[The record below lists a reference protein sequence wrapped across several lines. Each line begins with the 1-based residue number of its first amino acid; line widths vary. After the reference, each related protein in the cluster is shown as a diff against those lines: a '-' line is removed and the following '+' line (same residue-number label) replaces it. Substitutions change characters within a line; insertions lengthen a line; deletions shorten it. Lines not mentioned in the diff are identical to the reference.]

1 MIIETVYLTIMPT
14 DQVYRKSGSPQ
25 ASTEVS
31 SLQLNRT
38 KNKEALEKSL
48 KCRRSVKELVNQG
61 ILLNP
66 SISHPDK
73 VRQLQKA
80 KTSDLL
86 KRKIGQRP
94 DRQYLISHHILRDDK
109 PRTSPFVLEQC
120 YNLEKSQLKET
131 LAAKLI
137 SRPGSLELVEKG
149 VLQVDP
155 GVDSLI
161 KQGSIQYPRVESV
174 SLERISCERLQPIQE
189 LITIPPPPPLSSTT
203 KAHCTNSGRVVSGRS
218 RLISSNK
225 TSTSR
230 AIRDDTV
237 VSKLGSLVFHQYCP
251 DSSSSSSPSLANVS
265 SFQQKQ
271 RVREL
276 QQVEMLRLQD
286 TARAHR
292 LVEQELCE
300 RVSTC
305 KKPLHEDTS
314 FMDLTPNT
322 FNNQMN
328 SQLALSCTSSS
339 MSLQVSPNPSN
350 SIVCSKNQIGLSNQ
364 RTGSSKTLPLE
375 SNFNL
380 PSLAHLTLT
389 QLKGECK
396 DRNLPRAGSKMQ
408 LMRLLN
414 PYRREILV
422 KYFPNS
428 VMKQSEEI
436 ELGINGPLQFYHNA
450 NQTQSFVKR
459 QDQHQKLLVNSE
471 QPMMDMDVNLKDFDS
486 SLLSQTKP
494 VNLCTTVFSSGSTMP
509 KDLQVYSDV
518 VMRPDGSNVLFAQPC
533 VSLRHSVSAPFFP
546 EVSSNSSSGHTNHFQ
561 IPSTQG
567 NISSTTLIPVTFV
580 NDNTMS
586 ETDQISQ
593 IPVST
598 YELQF
603 VQPTSKQSFVCMT
616 PNVLSDNQTSSNGN
630 LLHHHP
636 LTSIPSS
643 ESGYIITSNQRLP
656 LPLSIDNSVSSPY
669 SESQTMHHTS
679 VNNSLDNQSFSVYSP
694 VATSN
699 PTGSE
704 GGGGGCTGFSTPS
717 TTLHQIEE
725 MWLRIRQLRRNI
737 EQTKISQY
745 SLNESETL
753 SAPANLEYLQQEHN
767 RLAVLCRLLIIER
780 LDTLDEIS
788 ANGTRFFESNDSSSS
803 DFKIERNLL
812 NSYLRR
818 LGGSILTNSLSSPN
832 TESILSTNSSSFL
845 FEQSSCGHTTNY
857 TTCNTLQTPEKMFS
871 DSYPMTPESRF
882 DDHGS
887 VEFTDI
893 TTTNSNNNS
902 SSHELFNHEQQLTLN
917 NNDILNHHCDEDDDE
932 QICSDLQNSP
942 VSGHLKSCA
951 YDNPLEQLPSP
962 MTTDI
967 LFELWNSVVEDTS
980 GQSMLTTNTVTTTG
994 SANVDSSNAP
1004 MYNNNHHDIS
1014 ITNPNDL
1021 SNFYSVQTCSTVSPT
1036 TTVQSNINYPSM
1048 DRDQLPV
1055 QLSDSLGRIPVIN
1068 PRSSPSNLQS
1078 NNFLHYP
1085 TFNSQTFIPSSNS
1098 LTPTTASTIMF
1109 SNHGNEM
1116 NPQFHPL
1123 LWSNLS
1129 HAADR
1134 ILSVK
1139 KGSSSNVFS
1148 TTTDHINTNDKRVG
1162 FLHCTDKSS
1171 SHLCSMINFGST
1183 SQNHIRQPTT
1193 EFLTDILLTSS
1204 SSSSSFNN
1212 NPSLSVAE
1220 LMDTTTTTTTNTDFS
1235 SILSFPVS
1243 LNLNWSIGT

>member
-1 MIIETVYLTIMPT
+1 MPT

-109 PRTSPFVLEQC
+109 PRTSPFILEQC
-120 YNLEKSQLKET
+120 HNLEKSQLKET

-174 SLERISCERLQPIQE
+174 SLERISGERLQPIQE
-189 LITIPPPPPLSSTT
+189 LVTIPPPPPLSSTT
-203 KAHCTNSGRVVSGRS
+203 KTHYTNSGRVVSGRS
-218 RLISSNK
+218 RLINSNK

-286 TARAHR
+286 TARVHR

-305 KKPLHEDTS
+305 RKPLHEDTS
-314 FMDLTPNT
+314 FMDITPNS
-322 FNNQMN
+322 FSNQTN

-339 MSLQVSPNPSN
+339 MSLQVPPTPSN

-364 RTGSSKTLPLE
+364 RTGSSKTLSLE

-436 ELGINGPLQFYHNA
+436 ESGIDGSRQFHNV

-459 QDQHQKLLVNSE
+459 QDQHQKRLVNSE

-494 VNLCTTVFSSGSTMP
+494 MNLCTTVFSSGSTMP

-518 VMRPDGSNVLFAQPC
+518 VMRPDSSNVLFAQPC

-546 EVSSNSSSGHTNHFQ
+546 EISSNSSSGHTTHFQ

-580 NDNTMS
+580 NDNTMNES
-586 ETDQISQ
+586 DQISQ
-593 IPVST
+593 IPVSSF
-598 YELQF
+598 ELQF
-603 VQPTSKQSFVCMT
+603 VQTTSKQSFVCVT
-616 PNVLSDNQTSSNGN
+616 PNVLPDNKTSSNADFDRQNGN
-630 LLHHHP
+630 LINHHP

-643 ESGYIITSNQRLP
+643 ESGYIITSNQHLP
-656 LPLSIDNSVSSPY
+656 LSLSIDNSVSSPY
-669 SESQTMHHTS
+669 NESQTMHHTS

-694 VATSN
+694 VASSN
-699 PTGSE
+699 PTGGES
-704 GGGGGCTGFSTPS
+704 GGDGCTGFSTPS

-737 EQTKISQY
+737 EQTKSSQY
-745 SLNESETL
+745 SSNDPETL
-753 SAPANLEYLQQEHN
+753 SVPANLEYLQQEHN

-832 TESILSTNSSSFL
+832 TESILSTDSSSFL
-845 FEQSSCGHTTNY
+845 FEQLSCGHTTNY
-857 TTCNTLQTPEKMFS
+857 TTCNTLRTPGISFFS

-893 TTTNSNNNS
+893 TTSSSNNNS
-902 SSHELFNHEQQLTLN
+902 SSHELFNHEQQLILN
-917 NNDILNHHCDEDDDE
+917 NDEMLNHRRNEDDGE

-994 SANVDSSNAP
+994 STIVDSSNAK
-1004 MYNNNHHDIS
+1004 MNSNNHHA
-1014 ITNPNDL
+1014 
-1021 SNFYSVQTCSTVSPT
+1021 CSTVSPT
-1036 TTVQSNINYPSM
+1036 STIQSNINYSSM

-1055 QLSDSLGRIPVIN
+1055 QLSDSLRRIPVN
-1068 PRSSPSNLQS
+1068 NHRSSSSNLQS
-1078 NNFLHYP
+1078 NNFLQYP
-1085 TFNSQTFIPSSNS
+1085 TLNSQTFITSSNS
-1098 LTPTTASTIMF
+1098 LTPTTTSTNMF
-1109 SNHGNEM
+1109 INHGSESS
-1116 NPQFHPL
+1116 PQFHPL

-1129 HAADR
+1129 HATDR
-1134 ILSVK
+1134 IFPIK
-1139 KGSSSNVFS
+1139 KNSSSNVFN
-1148 TTTDHINTNDKRVG
+1148 TTADVNNTNDKRVG

-1183 SQNHIRQPTT
+1183 SQNHIRPPTT
-1193 EFLTDILLTSS
+1193 ELLTNILLTSS
-1204 SSSSSFNN
+1204 SSSSFNN
-1212 NPSLSVAE
+1212 NSNLSVSE
-1220 LMDTTTTTTTNTDFS
+1220 LMDTTTTTNTTDFS

>member
-1 MIIETVYLTIMPT
+1 MPT

-38 KNKEALEKSL
+38 KNKE
-48 KCRRSVKELVNQG
+48 
-61 ILLNP
+61 
-66 SISHPDK
+66 
-73 VRQLQKA
+73 
-80 KTSDLL
+80 
-86 KRKIGQRP
+86 
-94 DRQYLISHHILRDDK
+94 DDK

-120 YNLEKSQLKET
+120 HNLEKSQLKET

-174 SLERISCERLQPIQE
+174 SLERISGERLQPIQE

-218 RLISSNK
+218 RLINSNK

-339 MSLQVSPNPSN
+339 MSLQVSPTPSN

-428 VMKQSEEI
+428 VMKQSEEV
-436 ELGINGPLQFYHNA
+436 ELGIDGPLQFYHNA
-450 NQTQSFVKR
+450 NQTQSFVKH
-459 QDQHQKLLVNSE
+459 QDQNKKLLVNSE
-471 QPMMDMDVNLKDFDS
+471 QPMMDIDVNLKDFDS
-486 SLLSQTKP
+486 SLLSQAKP

-509 KDLQVYSDV
+509 RDLQVYSDV

-586 ETDQISQ
+586 ETDRISQ

-630 LLHHHP
+630 LLHHP

-699 PTGSE
+699 PTGGD

-737 EQTKISQY
+737 EQ
-745 SLNESETL
+745 
-753 SAPANLEYLQQEHN
+753 
-767 RLAVLCRLLIIER
+767 
-780 LDTLDEIS
+780 
-788 ANGTRFFESNDSSSS
+788 
-803 DFKIERNLL
+803 
-812 NSYLRR
+812 
-818 LGGSILTNSLSSPN
+818 
-832 TESILSTNSSSFL
+832 
-845 FEQSSCGHTTNY
+845 
-857 TTCNTLQTPEKMFS
+857 
-871 DSYPMTPESRF
+871 
-882 DDHGS
+882 
-887 VEFTDI
+887 
-893 TTTNSNNNS
+893 
-902 SSHELFNHEQQLTLN
+902 
-917 NNDILNHHCDEDDDE
+917 
-932 QICSDLQNSP
+932 
-942 VSGHLKSCA
+942 
-951 YDNPLEQLPSP
+951 
-962 MTTDI
+962 
-967 LFELWNSVVEDTS
+967 
-980 GQSMLTTNTVTTTG
+980 
-994 SANVDSSNAP
+994 
-1004 MYNNNHHDIS
+1004 
-1014 ITNPNDL
+1014 
-1021 SNFYSVQTCSTVSPT
+1021 
-1036 TTVQSNINYPSM
+1036 
-1048 DRDQLPV
+1048 
-1055 QLSDSLGRIPVIN
+1055 
-1068 PRSSPSNLQS
+1068 
-1078 NNFLHYP
+1078 
-1085 TFNSQTFIPSSNS
+1085 
-1098 LTPTTASTIMF
+1098 
-1109 SNHGNEM
+1109 
-1116 NPQFHPL
+1116 
-1123 LWSNLS
+1123 
-1129 HAADR
+1129 
-1134 ILSVK
+1134 
-1139 KGSSSNVFS
+1139 
-1148 TTTDHINTNDKRVG
+1148 
-1162 FLHCTDKSS
+1162 
-1171 SHLCSMINFGST
+1171 
-1183 SQNHIRQPTT
+1183 
-1193 EFLTDILLTSS
+1193 
-1204 SSSSSFNN
+1204 
-1212 NPSLSVAE
+1212 
-1220 LMDTTTTTTTNTDFS
+1220 
-1235 SILSFPVS
+1235 
-1243 LNLNWSIGT
+1243 

>member
-1 MIIETVYLTIMPT
+1 MPT

-120 YNLEKSQLKET
+120 HNLEKSQLKET

-174 SLERISCERLQPIQE
+174 SLERISGERLQPIQE

-218 RLISSNK
+218 RLINSNK

-339 MSLQVSPNPSN
+339 MSLQVSPTPSN

-428 VMKQSEEI
+428 VMKQSEEV
-436 ELGINGPLQFYHNA
+436 EDEPLQFYHNA
-450 NQTQSFVKR
+450 NQTQSFVKH
-459 QDQHQKLLVNSE
+459 QDQNKKLLVNSE
-471 QPMMDMDVNLKDFDS
+471 QPMMDIDVNLKDFDS
-486 SLLSQTKP
+486 SLLSQAKP

-509 KDLQVYSDV
+509 RDLQVYSDV

-586 ETDQISQ
+586 ETDRISQ

-630 LLHHHP
+630 LLHHP

-699 PTGSE
+699 PTGGD

-745 SLNESETL
+745 SSNESETL

-780 LDTLDEIS
+780 LDTLDEMS

-832 TESILSTNSSSFL
+832 TESILSTSSSSFL

-917 NNDILNHHCDEDDDE
+917 SNDILNHHCDDHE

-951 YDNPLEQLPSP
+951 YDNPLDQLPSP

-994 SANVDSSNAP
+994 STNVDSFNAT
-1004 MYNNNHHDIS
+1004 MYNNSHHDIS
-1014 ITNPNDL
+1014 ITNSNDL

-1048 DRDQLPV
+1048 DRDQLSV
-1055 QLSDSLGRIPVIN
+1055 QLSDSLRRIPVIN
-1068 PRSSPSNLQS
+1068 HRSSPSNLQS

-1098 LTPTTASTIMF
+1098 LTPTTSTIMF
-1109 SNHGNEM
+1109 SNHGTEM

-1129 HAADR
+1129 HAADKV
-1134 ILSVK
+1134 LPVK
-1139 KGSSSNVFS
+1139 KSSSSNVFS
-1148 TTTDHINTNDKRVG
+1148 TTTDHVNTNDKRVG

-1204 SSSSSFNN
+1204 SSSSFNN
-1212 NPSLSVAE
+1212 NPSLSVGE